1 MNELSQA
8 CAQFIKAAADLS
20 KAVIIV
26 CTDVFQQIATHLARL
41 NTLQK
46 ATTPPHLTRRTR
58 RNNRRQWKRKTWS
71 RKEKAK

>member
-20 KAVIIV
+20 KAVLIV
-26 CTDVFQQIATHLARL
+26 YTDACQQMAVHLARL
-41 NTLQK
+41 NTLFK
-46 ATTPPHLTRRTR
+46 ATTPPRLTRRAR